1 MEMYLQVDSLN
12 PKDSKLKRINF
23 SQKVDQDILNQIDN
37 SANPFEDGILI
48 LDEKLAVISVK
59 NKVNLDI
66 SHEHNNQN
74 QGDSGNK
81 QTPDN

>member
-1 MEMYLQVDSLN
+1 MYLQVDSLN

-23 SQKVDQDILNQIDN
+23 SQKVDEEILKEIDN

-59 NKVNLDI
+59 NRENIENQHD
-66 SHEHNNQN
+66 HGNQN
-74 QGDSGNK
+74 KQGQGE
-81 QTPDN
+81 